1 METIDF
7 GRVLLEKDG
16 PIGRVILNW
25 PEKSNAQDSKMV
37 WAFDNALKDCEKD
50 YDIKV
55 VIIKANGKGFSAG
68 HIMGGNQE
76 ENLPEFAAAAKGTGL
91 HYRGAVELFQQPVL
105 YLWEFPKPTIAQVH
119 GYAVGAG
126 SYWAMIP
133 DITIASEDAFF
144 QMPLPQAMGFP
155 TGETM
160 MEPWVF
166 MNYKRTAEYMYQSKT
181 LSAQQALEWGAIN
194 QMVPRDELEDTV
206 EEIAANI
213 AQAPLIT
220 LMMTKSLIKRAWE
233 MMGLRVH
240 WQMSTDLLELTAQ
253 SEQVREHMA
262 RMREKSTLPRK
273 AVQAQEIERKKQE

>member
-1 METIDF
+1 METTDF

-16 PIGRVILNW
+16 AIGRVILNW
-25 PEKSNAQDSKMV
+25 PEKSNSQDSKMV
-37 WAFDNALKDCEKD
+37 WSFDNALKAAEKD

-55 VIIKANGKGFSAG
+55 VIIKSNAKGFSAG
-68 HIMGGNQE
+68 HVMGGNQH
-76 ENLPEFAAAAKGTGL
+76 ENLPEFAAADEALGQ
-91 HYRGAVELFQQPVL
+91 HYRGAVQLFQQPVM

-119 GYAVGAG
+119 GYAIGAG
-126 SYWAMIP
+126 AYWAMIP
-133 DITIASEDAFF
+133 DITIASEDAYF
-144 QMPLPQAMGFP
+144 QMPLPQALGFP

-194 QMVPRDELEDTV
+194 QVVPREELEETV
-206 EEIAANI
+206 ETMAANI
-213 AQAPLIT
+213 AKAPLTT

-240 WQMSTDLLELTAQ
+240 WQMSTDLLELAAQ
-253 SEQVREHMA
+253 AGDVQAHLA
-262 RMREKSTLPRK
+262 KMRERSSLPRK
-273 AVQAQEIERKKQE
+273 AVESRDSETDV